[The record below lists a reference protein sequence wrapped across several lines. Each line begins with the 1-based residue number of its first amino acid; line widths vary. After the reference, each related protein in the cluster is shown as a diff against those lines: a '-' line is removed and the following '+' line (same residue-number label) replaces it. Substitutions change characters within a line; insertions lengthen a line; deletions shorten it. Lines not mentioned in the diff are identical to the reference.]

1 MNLTVNKAILIG
13 NLGKDPEIYTFEG
26 GNKKASFSLATTEYY
41 RDANGE
47 RQQITEWHNIV
58 CFRGLAEISE
68 KYLKKGMSIYV
79 EGRIKTRSWED
90 NGSKRYITEIVA
102 DSIQMLTTKA
112 EQENIQRS
120 APQQSSSPQPPTNIE
135 SAPIQPQQAD
145 EDDDLPF

>member
-1 MNLTVNKAILIG
+1 
-13 NLGKDPEIYTFEG
+13 
-26 GNKKASFSLATTEYY
+26 
-41 RDANGE
+41 
-47 RQQITEWHNIV
+47 
-58 CFRGLAEISE
+58 
-68 KYLKKGMSIYV
+68 MSIYV